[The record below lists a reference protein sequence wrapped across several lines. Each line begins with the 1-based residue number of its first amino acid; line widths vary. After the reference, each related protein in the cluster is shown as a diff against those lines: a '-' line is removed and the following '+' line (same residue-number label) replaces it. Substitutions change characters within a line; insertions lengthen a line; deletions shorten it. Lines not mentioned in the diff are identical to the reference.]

1 LLDDLVLLQCR
12 KEDDEKLMA
21 LSESVH
27 PVRRAELAFSLLGR
41 SDEFVSYYESNRF
54 GEVTIG
60 GGGDGKEGGGDSG
73 KAEKRS
79 PLSSLTGDDI
89 SVGTDR
95 IFFTKTLPHLSASVV
110 GFCAVEAALE
120 LGSFVDEED
129 EKARKSSAL
138 KAGTPTATAANATT
152 VSVLSTASRFRES
165 SERYERSLLSELG
178 FLVRG
183 RATRASLAE
192 LVRSSA
198 L

>member
-1 LLDDLVLLQCR
+1 LIFRSSHCR
-12 KEDDEKLMA
+12 KEDDEKLMG

-41 SDEFVSYYESNRF
+41 ADEFVSYYETNRF
-54 GEVTIG
+54 GEVMIG
-60 GGGDGKEGGGDSG
+60 GGDVKEGEA

-95 IFFTKTLPHLSASVV
+95 IFFTKTLPHLGASVV
-110 GFCAVEAALE
+110 GFSAVEAALE
-120 LGSFVDEED
+120 LGNFVDEDD
-129 EKARKSSAL
+129 EKTRKVSAFKVGGASTSSAV
-138 KAGTPTATAANATT
+138 ATT
-152 VSVLSTASRFRES
+152 SVSVLSSASRFRES
-165 SERYERSLLSELG
+165 SERYERSLIYELG
-178 FLVRG
+178 SLVRG
-183 RATRASLAE
+183 RATRASLPE

>member
-1 LLDDLVLLQCR
+1 MLCDCS
-12 KEDDEKLMA
+12 KEDEEKLVG

-54 GEVTIG
+54 GEVML
-60 GGGDGKEGGGDSG
+60 GGGDGKEVDS
-73 KAEKRS
+73 KVEKRS

-95 IFFTKTLPHLSASVV
+95 IFFAKTLPHLGASVV

-129 EKARKSSAL
+129 EKARKSSSAL
-138 KAGTPTATAANATT
+138 KSGAGAAASSAPNNATT
-152 VSVLSTASRFRES
+152 VSVLSSASRFRES
-165 SERYERSLLSELG
+165 SQRYERSLLSELG
-178 FLVRG
+178 YLVRG

>member
-1 LLDDLVLLQCR
+1 
-12 KEDDEKLMA
+12 MG

-41 SDEFVSYYESNRF
+41 ADEFVSYYESNRF
-54 GEVTIG
+54 GEVMIG
-60 GGGDGKEGGGDSG
+60 GGDAKEGEAKS
-73 KAEKRS
+73 EKRS

-95 IFFTKTLPHLSASVV
+95 IFFAKTLPHLGASVV
-110 GFCAVEAALE
+110 GFSAVEAALE
-120 LGSFVDEED
+120 LGNFVDEDD
-129 EKARKSSAL
+129 EKTRKASAL
-138 KAGTPTATAANATT
+138 KAGGVSTSASAAHATT
-152 VSVLSTASRFRES
+152 SVSVLSSASRFRES
-165 SERYERSLLSELG
+165 SERYERSLIYELG
-178 FLVRG
+178 SLVRG